1 MSFNLSNDMPPLI
14 AEPPLYLECDRV
26 KWNGAPRMH
35 SNGEIQSRPSFFTA
49 ARCFL
54 LPLTLTPVF
63 RAGKSFYDEVSVS
76 MSAVN
81 EEQACA
87 SYGLTPIISKDA
99 LGQDIEL

>member
-1 MSFNLSNDMPPLI
+1 VSSGMVLLACIQMVKFSLDPL
-14 AEPPLYLECDRV
+14 
-26 KWNGAPRMH
+26 
-35 SNGEIQSRPSFFTA
+35 FFTA